1 MNKTRIIKK
10 IVGTVLAE
18 KGFKYIRC
26 ERRLVWTFG
35 RKIGDVEQK
44 VYIQQH
50 DYLEDDYKLMFFSS
64 AEGNGMEEIGGV
76 LPEYKEKAYWRA
88 ETDDEFVEVMEFF
101 ATFIR
106 EHGFDLLEDMLT
118 EKPDSFETPERK
130 QYFKEHRKEL
140 VKKYDDI
147 YHILGNGTPIEQL
160 NHIDDVLYENRVAE
174 ETPEEIE
181 RINELWLGMA
191 AILIEI
197 VLDFQGDAKVAYDT
211 YRVELQFNRSA
222 FDIMPIYLIVQAWGD
237 YHFNNDRS
245 ENVVWGR
252 ARDTVTYKL

>member
-50 DYLEDDYKLMFFSS
+50 DYLEDDYKLMFWTS
-64 AEGNGMEEIGGV
+64 AKGNGMKEIGSI
-76 LPEYKEKAYWRA
+76 LSEYKKKEYWQA
-88 ETDDEFVEVMEFF
+88 ETEDEFIEILKFF
-101 ATFIR
+101 TTFIQ

-118 EKPDSFETPERK
+118 EKTDSFETPERK

-147 YHILGNGTPIEQL
+147 YHILGNGTPLEQL
-160 NHIDDVLYENRVAE
+160 EHIDDVLYENRLVKETSE
-174 ETPEEIE
+174 EEE

-191 AILIEI
+191 AILVEI
-197 VLDFQGDAKVAYDT
+197 VLDFQEDAKVTYDT
-211 YRVELQFNRSA
+211 YRVKICFKKSA
-222 FDIMPIYLIVQAWGD
+222 FDIMPIFIIVRAWGN
-237 YHFNNDRS
+237 YYMHNDRTKKI
-245 ENVVWGR
+245 VWAM
-252 ARDTVTYKL
+252 ARSTVTYKL

>member
-10 IVGTVLAE
+10 IIGTVLAE

-50 DYLEDDYKLMFFSS
+50 DYLEDDYKLMFWTS
-64 AEGNGMEEIGGV
+64 AKGNGMKEIGSI
-76 LPEYKEKAYWRA
+76 LSEYKKKEYWRA
-88 ETDDEFVEVMEFF
+88 ETDAEFVDVMEFF
-101 ATFIR
+101 AKFIR
-106 EHGFDLLEDMLT
+106 EYGFDLLEDMLT

-140 VKKYDDI
+140 AAKYDAI
-147 YHILGNGTPIEQL
+147 YHIIGNGTPIEQL
-160 NHIDDVLYENRVAE
+160 NHIDDVLFENREAE